1 MRRAAVAVAVAV
13 LGVVACFPQG
23 QCETAAIDY
32 CYAGDPNCQGH
43 ILDATHWESGPIDGN
58 WLQYDPEEL
67 ITMHLRD
74 AVTGQV
80 LSADRMLIDVYVA
93 ASLKPTAGGPLPA
106 PCAGMLCEN
115 LQTDSSSFFLKNDTC
130 SPQFVYVMV
139 EIIPTADA
147 GATE

>member
-43 ILDATHWESGPIDGN
+43 ILDATHWESGPVDGN
-58 WLQYDPEEL
+58 WLEYDPEEL

-80 LSADRMLIDVYVA
+80 LSAQRMVMNVQIG
-93 ASLKPTAGGPLPA
+93 ASLKPGVDGPLPVS
-106 PCAGMLCEN
+106 CAGMNCAAKQMDASTFEVQN
-115 LQTDSSSFFLKNDTC
+115 QTC
-130 SPQFVYVMV
+130 SPQFIYVLV
-139 EIIPTADA
+139 ETIPTADA